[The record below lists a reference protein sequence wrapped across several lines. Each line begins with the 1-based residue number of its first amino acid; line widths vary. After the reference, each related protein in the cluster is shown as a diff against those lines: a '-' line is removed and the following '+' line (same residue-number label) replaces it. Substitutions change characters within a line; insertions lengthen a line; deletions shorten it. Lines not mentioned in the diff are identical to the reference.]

1 MELAEYKYQDI
12 KDAHFKNKHNLK
24 GKMQQT

>member
-1 MELAEYKYQDI
+1 MELAKYKYQDI
-12 KDAHFKNKHNLK
+12 EDAHFKNKHNLK